1 MVPEKT
7 AQLRV
12 CGTKLLFLVPQN
24 VCTSSALLS
33 EEDAD
38 VSKKKKKKK
47 KKTNNSDGNARTF
60 RRGARARGVV

>member
-38 VSKKKKKKK
+38 VSKKKKKK
-47 KKTNNSDGNARTF
+47 TNNSDGNARTF